1 MRAAY
6 CLFETP
12 LGLCGI
18 AWREGENPSAPP
30 AVAFFQLPEATA
42 ETTEARIARKTRGY
56 KSSAPPPQILEIIE
70 RVRNHLRG
78 QLQDFGDVAIDL
90 DGAGQFERQV
100 YEAARRIPAGQTM
113 TYGELAKALGLPGA
127 ARAVGRALGR
137 NPVPLIIPCHRI
149 LAAGGR
155 PGGFSAPG
163 GRATKARMLATEGVS
178 IVAATKPVP
187 AASAAGF
194 RILMPN

>member
-1 MRAAY
+1 MMRTAY

-12 LGLCGI
+12 LGSCGI

-42 ETTEARIARKTRGY
+42 ETTEARIARKTRGH
-56 KSSAPPPQILEIIE
+56 KSSAPPPQILEVIE
-70 RVRNHLRG
+70 RVRKHLRG
-78 QLQDFGDVAIDL
+78 QMQDFGDVTIDL
-90 DGAGQFERQV
+90 DEAGQFARQV

-113 TYGELAKALGLPGA
+113 TYGELAKAMGQPGT
-127 ARAVGRALGR
+127 ARAVGQALGR
-137 NPVPLIIPCHRI
+137 NPIPVIIPCHRI
-149 LAAGGR
+149 LAAGGK

-178 IVAATKPVP
+178 I
-187 AASAAGF
+187 AGGEKSLLPPLALLVF
-194 RILMPN
+194 SF

>member
-1 MRAAY
+1 MMRTAY

-12 LGLCGI
+12 LGSCGI

-42 ETTEARIARKTRGY
+42 ETTEARIARKTRGH
-56 KSSAPPPQILEIIE
+56 KSSAPPPQILEVIE
-70 RVRNHLRG
+70 RVRKHLRG
-78 QLQDFGDVAIDL
+78 QMQDFGDVTIVL
-90 DGAGQFERQV
+90 DEAGQFARQV

-113 TYGELAKALGLPGA
+113 TYGELAKAMGQPGT
-127 ARAVGRALGR
+127 ARAVGQALGR
-137 NPVPLIIPCHRI
+137 NPIPVIIPCHRI
-149 LAAGGR
+149 LAAGGK

-178 IVAATKPVP
+178 I
-187 AASAAGF
+187 AGGDKSLF
-194 RILMPN
+194 PPLALLVFSF